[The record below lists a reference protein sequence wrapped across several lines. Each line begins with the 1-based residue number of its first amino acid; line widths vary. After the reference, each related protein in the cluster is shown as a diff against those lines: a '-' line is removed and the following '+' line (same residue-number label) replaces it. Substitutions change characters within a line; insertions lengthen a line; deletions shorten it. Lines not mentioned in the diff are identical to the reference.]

1 MTPRTER
8 AHQFFLDL
16 QDKISEAIATIDGQR
31 FHTDTWDRPAGGGG
45 RSRVLQDGPVIE
57 KGGVMVSSVM
67 GEMSEAFAQQFPGR
81 GRRFAATGMSLILH
95 PRNPHA
101 PTVHANFRYLEKGE
115 GEDTVAWFGGGADLT
130 PHVLYADDAVHF
142 HQVWKNVCDRSQV
155 VSHPA
160 LKKWCDEYFY
170 IPHRKEARGVG
181 GIFFD
186 YLGIDA
192 PDLGGRAVD
201 LELAFAFAKDAGGS
215 FLDAYVPILERR
227 KDAAFTEAERDWQLH
242 RRGRYVEFNL
252 VYDRG
257 TTFGLKTD
265 GRVES
270 ILVSL
275 PSPVKWTYGHEPSPN
290 SKEAELVEVLQRP
303 RNWVS

>member
-1 MTPRTER
+1 MSSRAER

-16 QDKISEAIATIDGQR
+16 QDKITETVATIDGQP
-31 FHTDTWDRPAGGGG
+31 FQTDAWDRPAGGGG
-45 RSRVLQDGPVIE
+45 RSRVLQDGRIIE
-57 KGGVMVSSVM
+57 KGGVMVSFVT

-81 GRRFAATGMSLILH
+81 GRAFMATGISLILH

-101 PTVHANFRYLEKGE
+101 PTVHANFRYLEKGQ
-115 GEDTVAWFGGGADLT
+115 GADAVAWFGGGADLT
-130 PHVLYADDAVHF
+130 PHVLYADDARHF
-142 HQVWKNVCDRSQV
+142 HGVWRDVCVRSEV
-155 VSHPA
+155 ASYPA

-192 PDLGGRAVD
+192 PELGGRAAD
-201 LELAFAFAKDAGGS
+201 LELVERFVKDAGGS

-227 KDAAFTEAERDWQLH
+227 KDAPFTEAERDWQLH

-275 PSPVKWTYGHEPSPN
+275 PSPVKWTYGYEPADGT
-290 SKEAELVEVLQRP
+290 KEAELLEVLRSP
-303 RNWVS
+303 RAWVD

>member
-1 MTPRTER
+1 MSTRAER

-16 QDKISEAIATIDGQR
+16 QDKITETVATIDGRPFQ
-31 FHTDTWDRPAGGGG
+31 TDTWDRPAGGGG
-45 RSRVLQDGPVIE
+45 RSKVLQDGHVIE
-57 KGGVMVSSVM
+57 KGGVMVSFVT

-81 GRRFAATGMSLILH
+81 GREFMATGISLILH

-101 PTVHANFRYLEKGE
+101 PTVHANFRYLEKGKA
-115 GEDTVAWFGGGADLT
+115 GDSVAWFGGGADLT
-130 PHVLYADDAVHF
+130 PHVLYPEDARHF
-142 HQVWKNVCDRSQV
+142 HQVWKDVCDRSEV
-155 VSHPA
+155 ASYGG

-192 PDLGGRAVD
+192 PELGGKAAD
-201 LELAFAFAKDAGGS
+201 LEHVERFVKDAGGS

-227 KDAAFTEAERDWQLH
+227 KNVNFSEAERDWQLH

-275 PSPVKWTYGHEPSPN
+275 PSPVKWTYGYEPEAG
-290 SKEAELVEVLQRP
+290 SKEAELLEVLRTP
-303 RNWVS
+303 RGWVD